1 MALAARSL
9 PFALD
14 CRACTAKPPAVPTSP
29 PQAQAL
35 GGTGMADGV
44 ALALGAMVLYGL
56 ADWVYKRAAAKGIE
70 AHHFLVLQSC
80 FFTPGVFLYGLVT
93 GTLVPGV
100 AFLWGML
107 AGVLVFVALYNFARS
122 LKTGAVSIVVPVY
135 RLSFAITVVLAV
147 WLLDEPLTGWKLAGL
162 AASLVA
168 VWLLLGGTARAA
180 HASWPAVAQVLVAT
194 LAMGVVSLVY
204 KFGTNAGGSPA
215 TILAGQATVFLPLTI
230 VFALIRDRGGFR
242 PPPGAWR
249 HSATAALLFLS
260 GLIMLIAGLQRGQ
273 ASVLVPVAQLS
284 FVVTVGLGFVFLGET
299 LTRRKGLGLAFA
311 IAALVCLTRS

>member
-1 MALAARSL
+1 
-9 PFALD
+9 
-14 CRACTAKPPAVPTSP
+14 
-29 PQAQAL
+29 
-35 GGTGMADGV
+35 MADGV

-147 WLLDEPLTGWKLAGL
+147 WLL
-162 AASLVA
+162 
-168 VWLLLGGTARAA
+168 LGGTAQASR
-180 HASWPAVAQVLVAT
+180 ASWPAVAQVLVAT

-284 FVVTVGLGFVFLGET
+284 FVVTVGLGFVFLRET